1 METRINFNNYF
12 SEERTLDRLKTCDF
26 YFENIKTVAFEE
38 VRSEKSSG
46 KKLLIHYL
54 FQITEIE
61 RDLPLA
67 FSIVLHSNIGLL
79 EAQLGQFPMVN

>member
-1 METRINFNNYF
+1 MLEIITLQKRTINCPLFETTEENECLETRINFNNYF

-46 KKLLIHYL
+46 KNFL
-54 FQITEIE
+54 FIICF
-61 RDLPLA
+61 R
-67 FSIVLHSNIGLL
+67 
-79 EAQLGQFPMVN
+79 